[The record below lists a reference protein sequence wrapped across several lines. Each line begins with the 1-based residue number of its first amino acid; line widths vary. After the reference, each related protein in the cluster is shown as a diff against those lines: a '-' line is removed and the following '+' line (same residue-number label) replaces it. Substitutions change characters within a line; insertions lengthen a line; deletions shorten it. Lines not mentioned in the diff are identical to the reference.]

1 MIDGIVFLVSVVIA
15 AICGAI
21 WGLWQGE
28 KNNSWLKKKNEAL
41 NQALESERKENK
53 ALRKWLRIEQE
64 IEKEKENVRS

>member
-41 NQALESERKENK
+41 NQALESERKANES
-53 ALRKWLRIEQE
+53 LRKWLKFYR
-64 IEKEKENVRS
+64 EKENVKS